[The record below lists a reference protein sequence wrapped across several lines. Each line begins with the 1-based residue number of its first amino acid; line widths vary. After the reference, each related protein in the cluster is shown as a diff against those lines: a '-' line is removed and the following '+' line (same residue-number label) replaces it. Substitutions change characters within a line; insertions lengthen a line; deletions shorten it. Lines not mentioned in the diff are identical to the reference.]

1 MKRFY
6 FVLFTPLALWITA
19 CGPTADTAA
28 QKPLSFKAQTF
39 QDQVGDCTKD
49 NDLCTKMTVQHVIAE
64 GANATKINAVLDTVF
79 VRMADTGE
87 ENAKANKTLQDVAAQ
102 FKKSYTDFRKEFPDG
117 TPMGWNVDIKTKV
130 LQTQP
135 ITSLS
140 ILGYSF
146 MGGAHPNTY
155 LRLLNFDAQGNY
167 FNAKKHITDPKKFQT
182 ALEKSFRKAREIPE
196 GQSWQDAGLFE
207 NTLSLPNEM
216 AFTKEGL
223 YVYYNPYEVAAYAF
237 GPTEFTIPYADLEGA
252 MNLDGVK

>member
-1 MKRFY
+1 MRRFY
-6 FVLFTPLALWITA
+6 FLLFSPLVLWFAA
-19 CGPTADTAA
+19 CGPTSEPTE
-28 QKPLSFKAQTF
+28 QKPLSFKEQTF

-49 NDLCTKMTVQHVIAE
+49 NDLCTKMTIQHVIAE
-64 GANATKINAVLDTVF
+64 GANASKINTVLDTVF
-79 VRMADTGE
+79 VRMADIGE
-87 ENAKANKTLQDVAAQ
+87 ENTKTNKTLQEVAAQ
-102 FKKSYTDFRKEFPDG
+102 FKNSYTEFRKEFPDAS
-117 TPMGWNVDIKTKV
+117 PMGWNMDIKTKV

-140 ILGYSF
+140 ILSYSF

-167 FNAKKHITDPKKFQT
+167 LEPKKHITDATKFQA
-182 ALEKSFRKAREIPE
+182 ALEKNFRKAREIPE
-196 GQSWQDAGLFE
+196 GQTWQDAGLFE
-207 NTLSLPNEM
+207 NTLHLPNEM

-223 YVYYNPYEVAAYAF
+223 HVYYNPYEVAAYVY